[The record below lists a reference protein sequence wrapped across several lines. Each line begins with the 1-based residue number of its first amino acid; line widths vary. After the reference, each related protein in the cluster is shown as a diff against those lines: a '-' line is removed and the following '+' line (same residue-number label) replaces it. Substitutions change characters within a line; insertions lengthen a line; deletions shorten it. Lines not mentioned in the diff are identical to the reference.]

1 MPKNY
6 LLIILF
12 IFTTSCGY
20 EAVYSLKNRV
30 INTDFSLTEVSLNGD
45 RDLNIQIKIR
55 LDNYNK
61 VEKSKNYILDIV
73 TKAERIVIANDSKGD
88 PSKYK
93 LQVTIIIAAKTENIN
108 NIQIEFI
115 ESFNY
120 NNITDKFE
128 LERSEREIKNN
139 LAETITAKLISEL
152 MNY

>member
-30 INTDFSLTEVSLNGD
+30 INTDFSITEVSLNGD
-45 RDLNIQIKIR
+45 RDLNIQIKKR

>member
-30 INTDFSLTEVSLNGD
+30 INTDFSITEVSLNGD
-45 RDLNIQIKIR
+45 RDLNIQIKKR

-93 LQVTIIIAAKTENIN
+93 LQVTIIIAAKNIP
-108 NIQIEFI
+108 
-115 ESFNY
+115 
-120 NNITDKFE
+120 
-128 LERSEREIKNN
+128 
-139 LAETITAKLISEL
+139 
-152 MNY
+152 